1 VAHKDYYEVLGV
13 ARDASEGDLQRA
25 YRKLARKFH
34 PDISEAPDAEERF
47 KELGAA
53 YEVLKHPDHR
63 KLYDQYGE
71 NWKAVSQGGA
81 PPGAA
86 PGGVEFDFSQY
97 GGGVPPD
104 LGDLFGDLFGAR
116 APRSGRRWSAPG
128 SDVEATVD
136 VRLED
141 AFRGTKRRLSLSSRE
156 GTSRELEVE
165 IPAGVRPGQTL
176 RLAEQGGEGF
186 GEGPRGDLYLH
197 VRIVASGGL
206 SLDGDDLRT
215 SLKLAPWEAALGVKA
230 ELPTLDG
237 RLKVKV
243 PEGSS
248 TGRVIRL
255 RGKGWPKK
263 GGGRGDLLIQVEVA
277 VPKEL
282 SREERAL
289 FEQLA
294 AASSFNP
301 RVESWRID
309 APSSCCEARI
319 CWKRR
324 RSPGAPGCS
333 SHSWSTSRTSG

>member
-47 KELGAA
+47 KELGTA

-206 SLDGDDLRT
+206 SLDGDDVRT

-243 PEGSS
+243 PQGSS

-301 RVESWRID
+301 RVES
-309 APSSCCEARI
+309 
-319 CWKRR
+319 
-324 RSPGAPGCS
+324 
-333 SHSWSTSRTSG
+333 

>member
-1 VAHKDYYEVLGV
+1 MAHKDYYEVLGV

-81 PPGAA
+81 PPGAP

-282 SREERAL
+282 SGEERAL

-301 RVESWRID
+301 RVES
-309 APSSCCEARI
+309 
-319 CWKRR
+319 
-324 RSPGAPGCS
+324 
-333 SHSWSTSRTSG
+333 

>member
-47 KELGAA
+47 KELGTA

-282 SREERAL
+282 SGEERAL

-301 RVESWRID
+301 RVES
-309 APSSCCEARI
+309 
-319 CWKRR
+319 
-324 RSPGAPGCS
+324 
-333 SHSWSTSRTSG
+333 

>member
-1 VAHKDYYEVLGV
+1 MAHKDYYEVLGV

-86 PGGVEFDFSQY
+86 LGGVEFDFSQY

-206 SLDGDDLRT
+206 SLDGDDVRT

-243 PEGSS
+243 PQGSS

-301 RVESWRID
+301 RVES
-309 APSSCCEARI
+309 
-319 CWKRR
+319 
-324 RSPGAPGCS
+324 
-333 SHSWSTSRTSG
+333 

>member
-1 VAHKDYYEVLGV
+1 MAHKDYYEVLGV

-47 KELGAA
+47 KELGTA

-301 RVESWRID
+301 RVES
-309 APSSCCEARI
+309 
-319 CWKRR
+319 
-324 RSPGAPGCS
+324 
-333 SHSWSTSRTSG
+333 

>member
-47 KELGAA
+47 KELGTA

-243 PEGSS
+243 PQGSS

-301 RVESWRID
+301 RVES
-309 APSSCCEARI
+309 
-319 CWKRR
+319 
-324 RSPGAPGCS
+324 
-333 SHSWSTSRTSG
+333 

>member
-1 VAHKDYYEVLGV
+1 VVHKDYYEVLGV

-47 KELGAA
+47 KELGTA

-243 PEGSS
+243 PQGSS

-301 RVESWRID
+301 RVES
-309 APSSCCEARI
+309 
-319 CWKRR
+319 
-324 RSPGAPGCS
+324 
-333 SHSWSTSRTSG
+333 

>member
-1 VAHKDYYEVLGV
+1 MAHKDYYEVLGV

-47 KELGAA
+47 KELGTA

-206 SLDGDDLRT
+206 SLDGDDVRT

-243 PEGSS
+243 PQGSS

-301 RVESWRID
+301 RVES
-309 APSSCCEARI
+309 
-319 CWKRR
+319 
-324 RSPGAPGCS
+324 
-333 SHSWSTSRTSG
+333 

>member
-1 VAHKDYYEVLGV
+1 MAHKDYYEVLGV

-47 KELGAA
+47 KELGTA

-243 PEGSS
+243 PQGSS

-282 SREERAL
+282 SGEERAL

-301 RVESWRID
+301 RVES
-309 APSSCCEARI
+309 
-319 CWKRR
+319 
-324 RSPGAPGCS
+324 
-333 SHSWSTSRTSG
+333 

>member
-47 KELGAA
+47 KELGTA

-243 PEGSS
+243 PQGSS

-289 FEQLA
+289 FEQLG

-301 RVESWRID
+301 RVES
-309 APSSCCEARI
+309 
-319 CWKRR
+319 
-324 RSPGAPGCS
+324 
-333 SHSWSTSRTSG
+333 

>member
-47 KELGAA
+47 KELGTA

-243 PEGSS
+243 PQGSS

-282 SREERAL
+282 SGEERAL

-301 RVESWRID
+301 RVES
-309 APSSCCEARI
+309 
-319 CWKRR
+319 
-324 RSPGAPGCS
+324 
-333 SHSWSTSRTSG
+333 

>member
-1 VAHKDYYEVLGV
+1 MAHKDYYEVLGV

-47 KELGAA
+47 KELGTA

-206 SLDGDDLRT
+206 SLDGDDVRT

-301 RVESWRID
+301 RVES
-309 APSSCCEARI
+309 
-319 CWKRR
+319 
-324 RSPGAPGCS
+324 
-333 SHSWSTSRTSG
+333 

>member
-1 VAHKDYYEVLGV
+1 MAHKDYYEVLGV

-47 KELGAA
+47 KELGTA

-206 SLDGDDLRT
+206 SLDGDDVRT

-243 PEGSS
+243 PQGSS

-282 SREERAL
+282 SGEERAL

-301 RVESWRID
+301 RVES
-309 APSSCCEARI
+309 
-319 CWKRR
+319 
-324 RSPGAPGCS
+324 
-333 SHSWSTSRTSG
+333 

>member
-1 VAHKDYYEVLGV
+1 VAKKNYYEVLGV

-25 YRKLARKFH
+25 YRKLARKYH

-47 KELGAA
+47 KEIGSA

-71 NWKAVSQGGA
+71 NWKAISEGVAAPGGA
-81 PPGAA
+81 PGAA

-128 SDVEATVD
+128 ADVEASVE
-136 VRLED
+136 VSLED
-141 AFRGTKRRLSLSSRE
+141 AFRGTKRRIHLTSQD
-156 GTSRELEVE
+156 GTTSELEVT

-176 RLAEQGGEGF
+176 RLAGQGGQGL
-186 GEGPRGDLYLH
+186 GEGARGDLFLH
-197 VRIVASGGL
+197 VRFPPSGRL
-206 SLDGDDLRT
+206 QLDGDDLRC
-215 SLKLAPWEAALGVKA
+215 KLRLTPWEAALGARV
-230 ELPTLDG
+230 EVESLDG
-237 RLKVKV
+237 RLRVKV

-248 TGRVIRL
+248 SGRQVRL

-263 GGGRGDLLIQVEVA
+263 GGGRGDLLAEVEVV
-277 VPKEL
+277 VPTEL
-282 SREERAL
+282 TGEERAL

-294 AASSFNP
+294 AASSFDP
-301 RVESWRID
+301 RVKS
-309 APSSCCEARI
+309 
-319 CWKRR
+319 
-324 RSPGAPGCS
+324 
-333 SHSWSTSRTSG
+333 